1 MTDLHRSLEPCAT
14 TDEAP
19 SAGLRGVGYTTPRP
33 NLLDFGKP
41 FGGSRPASARLPRHS
56 ANSFMVAENSRP
68 AESRPVRPSLATQGT
83 MSDSAPCGIAP
94 GQAVLG
100 NEGHNVGQ
108 SAVLVFLQPHA
119 AAARHLR
126 HLIDPEDQ

>member
-33 NLLDFGKP
+33 NLLDFGNP

-56 ANSFMVAENSRP
+56 ASSFMVAENSRP
-68 AESRPVRPSLATQGT
+68 AESRQVNPSLATKVVT
-83 MSDSAPCGIAP
+83 SDSPPSLYFCSRTPRPRAISGTWSIAK
-94 GQAVLG
+94 
-100 NEGHNVGQ
+100 
-108 SAVLVFLQPHA
+108 
-119 AAARHLR
+119 
-126 HLIDPEDQ
+126 